1 MRGRRPVV
9 AIESARRFAERQG
22 YRWMDNPDR
31 DMPFDA
37 FLYRGNDS
45 MIIRVKSPRNAP
57 GEYDMFEDFFR
68 DEYEILDSLPFPP
81 YIWRELWV
89 RYVWSRS
96 IHRFRIFDNRFGE
109 TTMIDREPPV
119 FQLRSPTG
127 WKGPAPKI
135 SRKDERK

>member
-1 MRGRRPVV
+1 MRGKRPVV
-9 AIESARRFAERQG
+9 AIETAKKFAARQG
-22 YRWMDNPDR
+22 YRWVENPDQ

-37 FLYRGNDS
+37 FLYRGNDA

-81 YIWRELWV
+81 FIVRELWV

-96 IHRFRIFDNRFGE
+96 IHRFRLFDNRFDE
-109 TTMIDREPPV
+109 TTMIDRELPV
-119 FQLRSPTG
+119 FQIRSPTG
-127 WKGPAPKI
+127 WKGPAPVV
-135 SRKDERK
+135 SRKEEDK